1 MPKDEVRTRPS
12 DGGSTGDPLYQFTMM
27 NHDET
32 WGKVFLYW
40 GKDNHVSGSIHNATG
55 DEEDM

>member
-1 MPKDEVRTRPS
+1 MIPN
-12 DGGSTGDPLYQFTMM
+12 QFTMM

-55 DEEDM
+55 YEEDYVKQTIPEDEDSLCR